1 MELEFESMAINP
13 MEINGNWD
21 KGFILDFH
29 VLSSTPIGEN
39 IYGHMEFDTVRTEL
53 GELVYQLKYRGRYEN
68 VDKILDLIKPF
79 LDECDELREVDI
91 VMPVPASKKRDFQPV
106 TEIARAIAE
115 YLGISFTD
123 EVLEK
128 NTSSQSKDMDRVN
141 KNLSG
146 SIVASIKATRPHN
159 ILIIDDLYSTG
170 KTISECVSVLK
181 ADPLLKKIYVLLMT
195 KTR

>member
-1 MELEFESMAINP
+1 MGINP
-13 MEINGNWD
+13 MEIRGNWD
-21 KGFILDFH
+21 KGFVLDFH

-53 GELVYQLKYRGRYEN
+53 GELIYQLKYRNKYEN

-79 LDECDELREVDI
+79 LDDYKELKEVDI
-91 VMPVPASKKRDFQPV
+91 VMPVPASKERDFQPV
-106 TEIARAIAE
+106 TEISRAIAN
-115 YLGISFTD
+115 YVGLSFTD

-128 NTSSQSKDMDRVN
+128 NTSVQSKDMDKSN

-146 SIVASIKATRPHN
+146 SITAKIRATRPHI
-159 ILIIDDLYSTG
+159 ILLVDDLYSTG
-170 KTISECVSVLK
+170 ETINECVSVLK
-181 ADPLLKKIYVLLMT
+181 ADPLLNKIYVLLMT